1 MQYRGEP
8 GRRRFFRA
16 GPRQYICS
24 MSAAV
29 TIDQGNFDTEV
40 IQSDTPVLVD
50 FWAEWCMPCKMVAP
64 VLEQLSQDYAGRLK
78 IAKVDVDDNGEIAQ
92 KFNIVSIP
100 TLLLFKGGSVVGQQ
114 VGAVPR
120 ETIEGLFKDHL

>member
-1 MQYRGEP
+1 
-8 GRRRFFRA
+8 
-16 GPRQYICS
+16 
-24 MSAAV
+24 MSSAV

>member
-1 MQYRGEP
+1 
-8 GRRRFFRA
+8 
-16 GPRQYICS
+16 

-29 TIDQGNFDTEV
+29 QIDQGNFDAEV
-40 IQSDTPVLVD
+40 IKSDTPVLVD

-64 VLEQLSQDYAGRLK
+64 VLDQISQDYEGRLK

-100 TLLLFKGGSVVGQQ
+100 TLLLFKDGSVVGQQ

-120 ETIEGLFKDHL
+120 ETIEGLFKDYL

>member
-1 MQYRGEP
+1 
-8 GRRRFFRA
+8 
-16 GPRQYICS
+16 
-24 MSAAV
+24 MSSAV
-29 TIDQGNFDTEV
+29 TIEKGNFDAEV

>member
-1 MQYRGEP
+1 
-8 GRRRFFRA
+8 
-16 GPRQYICS
+16 

-29 TIDQGNFDTEV
+29 TIENGNFDAEV

-100 TLLLFKGGSVVGQQ
+100 TLLLFKGGNVVGQQ

>member
-1 MQYRGEP
+1 
-8 GRRRFFRA
+8 
-16 GPRQYICS
+16 

-29 TIDQGNFDTEV
+29 TIDQGNFDAEV

-64 VLEQLSQDYAGRLK
+64 VLDQISQDYAGRLK

-120 ETIEGLFKDHL
+120 ETIEGLFKAYL

>member
-1 MQYRGEP
+1 
-8 GRRRFFRA
+8 
-16 GPRQYICS
+16 

-29 TIDQGNFDTEV
+29 TIDQGNFDAEV

-64 VLEQLSQDYAGRLK
+64 VLDQISQDYAGRLK
-78 IAKVDVDDNGEIAQ
+78 IAKVDVDNAGEIAQ

-100 TLLLFKGGSVVGQQ
+100 TLLLFKDGNVVGQQ

-120 ETIEGLFKDHL
+120 ETIEGLFKDYL

>member
-1 MQYRGEP
+1 
-8 GRRRFFRA
+8 
-16 GPRQYICS
+16 

-29 TIDQGNFDTEV
+29 TIDQGNFEAEV

-64 VLEQLSQDYAGRLK
+64 VLDQISQDYAGRLK
-78 IAKVDVDDNGEIAQ
+78 IAKVDVDNAGEIAQ
-92 KFNIVSIP
+92 KFSIVSIP
-100 TLLLFKGGSVVGQQ
+100 TLLLFKDGNVVGQQ

-120 ETIEGLFKDHL
+120 ETIEGLFKEHL

>member
-1 MQYRGEP
+1 
-8 GRRRFFRA
+8 
-16 GPRQYICS
+16 

-29 TIDQGNFDTEV
+29 TIDQGNFDAEV
-40 IQSDTPVLVD
+40 MQSDTPVLVD

-64 VLEQLSQDYAGRLK
+64 VLDQISQDYAGRLK
-78 IAKVDVDDNGEIAQ
+78 IAKVDVDNAGEIAQ

-100 TLLLFKGGSVVGQQ
+100 TLLLFKDGNVVGQQ

-120 ETIEGLFKDHL
+120 ETIEGLFKEFL

>member
-1 MQYRGEP
+1 
-8 GRRRFFRA
+8 
-16 GPRQYICS
+16 

-29 TIDQGNFDTEV
+29 TIDQDNFNAEV
-40 IQSDTPVLVD
+40 IESDTPVVVD

-64 VLEQLSQDYAGRLK
+64 VLDQISQDYAGRLK
-78 IAKVDVDDNGEIAQ
+78 IAKVNVDDAGEIAQ
-92 KFNIVSIP
+92 KYNIVSIP
-100 TLLLFKGGSVVGQQ
+100 TLLLFKGGNVVGQQ

>member
-1 MQYRGEP
+1 
-8 GRRRFFRA
+8 
-16 GPRQYICS
+16 

-29 TIDQGNFDTEV
+29 TIDQGNFEAEV

-64 VLEQLSQDYAGRLK
+64 VLDQISQDYAGRLK
-78 IAKVDVDDNGEIAQ
+78 IAKVDVDNAGEIAQ
-92 KFNIVSIP
+92 KFSIVSIP
-100 TLLLFKGGSVVGQQ
+100 TLLLFKDGNVVGQQ

-120 ETIEGLFKDHL
+120 ETIEGLFKDYL

>member
-1 MQYRGEP
+1 
-8 GRRRFFRA
+8 
-16 GPRQYICS
+16 

-29 TIDQGNFDTEV
+29 TIENGNFDAEV

-64 VLEQLSQDYAGRLK
+64 VLDQLSQDYAGRLK
-78 IAKVDVDDNGEIAQ
+78 IAKVDVDNNGEIAQ

-100 TLLLFKGGSVVGQQ
+100 TLLLFKDGDVVGQQ

>member
-1 MQYRGEP
+1 
-8 GRRRFFRA
+8 
-16 GPRQYICS
+16 

-120 ETIEGLFKDHL
+120 ETIEGLFKDYV

>member
-1 MQYRGEP
+1 
-8 GRRRFFRA
+8 
-16 GPRQYICS
+16 

-29 TIDQGNFDTEV
+29 TIDQGNFETEV

-64 VLEQLSQDYAGRLK
+64 VLEQISQDYAGRLK

-120 ETIEGLFKDHL
+120 ETIEGLFKDYL

>member
-1 MQYRGEP
+1 
-8 GRRRFFRA
+8 
-16 GPRQYICS
+16 

-29 TIDQGNFDTEV
+29 TIDQDNFTTEV
-40 IQSDTPVLVD
+40 IQSDTPVVVD

-64 VLEQLSQDYAGRLK
+64 VLDQISRDYDGRLK
-78 IAKVDVDDNGEIAQ
+78 IAKVNVDDNGAIAQ
-92 KFNIVSIP
+92 KYNIVSIP
-100 TLLLFKGGSVVGQQ
+100 TLLLFKDGNVVGQQ

>member
-1 MQYRGEP
+1 
-8 GRRRFFRA
+8 
-16 GPRQYICS
+16 
-24 MSAAV
+24 MSV

>member
-1 MQYRGEP
+1 
-8 GRRRFFRA
+8 
-16 GPRQYICS
+16 

-29 TIDQGNFDTEV
+29 TIDQGNFDAEV

-64 VLEQLSQDYAGRLK
+64 VLDQISQDYAGRLK
-78 IAKVDVDDNGEIAQ
+78 IAKVDVDNAGEIAQ

-100 TLLLFKGGSVVGQQ
+100 TLLLFKDGNVVGQQ

>member
-1 MQYRGEP
+1 
-8 GRRRFFRA
+8 
-16 GPRQYICS
+16 

>member
-1 MQYRGEP
+1 
-8 GRRRFFRA
+8 
-16 GPRQYICS
+16 

-29 TIDQGNFDTEV
+29 TIENGNFDAEV
-40 IQSDTPVLVD
+40 LQSDTPVLVD

-78 IAKVDVDDNGEIAQ
+78 IAKVDVDDNGDIAQ

-100 TLLLFKGGSVVGQQ
+100 TLLLFKDGSVVGQQ